1 MAEPSCPIL
10 GRHHKHLVAQDAEI
24 EAADEVP
31 DPDPRNLH
39 TLIMSLSEE
48 TFHRVTQKFSETPN
62 LTPNE
67 MRNILLEEDR
77 KHATVKKGP
86 NVATEQS
93 ATQGQGDEL
102 ADPRMPRCGACGKF
116 GHGEDRCWQLHPEL
130 TPAWFQRQ
138 PLKQKKA
145 KAKGREEGKKL
156 KVCWLSQ
163 LVEEGLQSCK
173 GAKQVARGSLGNVA
187 WPAISNIIP

>member
-77 KHATVKKGP
+77 KHATVTKGP
-86 NVATEQS
+86 NAATEQS
-93 ATQGQGDEL
+93 ATQGQGCNKCKNHNHILHPEIS
-102 ADPRMPRCGACGKF
+102 RMPRCGGCGKF

-130 TPAWFQRQ
+130 TPAWFHKK
-138 PLKQKKA
+138 PLKQNNA
-145 KAKGREEGKKL
+145 GRHGKGKKKL
-156 KVCWLSQ
+156 MKVCCLSNM
-163 LVEEGLQSCK
+163 VEK
-173 GAKQVARGSLGNVA
+173 G
-187 WPAISNIIP
+187 